1 MWLVIIFP
9 HHNPLPKGSHAG
21 RAEVLKE
28 KMEVNWHTI
37 MERLEWQAGTS
48 LTWNIL
54 NVSQLQQLKLH
65 LIYNGETNKIS
76 AMNKKIQKHA
86 KLNYSCWNSQFF
98 SFLLLFDTIVCRI
111 TFHLKIPIGS
121 IESLYRFIVMVAKL
135 LYEQAFIF
143 FSINYVSGT
152 KERRGRV
159 VASCE
164 NRS

>member
-86 KLNYSCWNSQFF
+86 KLNYSC
-98 SFLLLFDTIVCRI
+98 
-111 TFHLKIPIGS
+111 
-121 IESLYRFIVMVAKL
+121 
-135 LYEQAFIF
+135 
-143 FSINYVSGT
+143 
-152 KERRGRV
+152 
-159 VASCE
+159 
-164 NRS
+164 